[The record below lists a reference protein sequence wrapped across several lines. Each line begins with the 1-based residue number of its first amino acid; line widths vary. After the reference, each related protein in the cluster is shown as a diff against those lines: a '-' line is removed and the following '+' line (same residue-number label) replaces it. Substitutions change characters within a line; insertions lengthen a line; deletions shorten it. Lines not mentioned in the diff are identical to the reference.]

1 MVVGLNSSIGQYNGI
16 LNNGVQYPAIQGYTY
31 QPQIV
36 SFQGTPQQAEET
48 SKKKSSA
55 VKKGII
61 AGLVTAA
68 ATAIALYAG
77 VKTGVLKEVK
87 DPKTFTDKLKNLA
100 FKGGDTIDKGITG
113 LTTWTKTKLGKKADG
128 EMKPFPEKDAN
139 GQLYFQFAPNE
150 APKAET
156 KVPNI
161 KVNFTEGEVGEEELR
176 ELMQGM
182 NNGAKSGTCKSGA
195 KWEIIG

>member
-1 MVVGLNSSIGQYNGI
+1 MVVGINGSIGQYNGI
-16 LNNGVQYPAIQGYTY
+16 LNGKVQYPAVQGYSY
-31 QPQIV
+31 QPQTV
-36 SFQGTPQQAEET
+36 NFQGIPQQTEEEP
-48 SKKKSSA
+48 KKKSSA

-61 AGLVTAA
+61 AGLATAA
-68 ATAIALYAG
+68 VTAIALYAG
-77 VKTGVLKEVK
+77 VKTGKLKEVK
-87 DPKTFTDKLKNLA
+87 DPKTFTDKVKNLA
-100 FKGGDTIDKGITG
+100 FKGGDTIDKGVTG
-113 LTTWTKTKLGKKADG
+113 LTTWAKAKFGKKADA
-128 EMKPFPEKDAN
+128 EMKPYPEKDAN

-150 APKAET
+150 APKTEA

-161 KVNFTEGEVGEEELR
+161 KVNFSEGEVGEEEIK